1 MNLKNTWLIFL
12 AFMLTLVPLK
22 ICSGIFTIAFVES
35 AVFTVV
41 FLLAISCIIMF
52 SSFSEIRIK
61 NIDIPKNMWL
71 GTISVLISV
80 AFFLCISS
88 YFNDN
93 SKYDFEWQPVSMS
106 LLSILCCITF
116 ALNAATFFTGKNFLS
131 GVPFFI
137 FCPTMW
143 FGMSMILFLSI
154 YNNNADI
161 YEVILTAF
169 LSLFMIYHTQV
180 FASSSNANVIRQMF
194 IFGLPSVL
202 LIFAKSVPVI
212 IKYLTGSQVSE
223 LSISVSSLEFLV
235 GLYIVFVL
243 LESYKQI
250 NAPQEPKVR
259 SISIH

>member
-1 MNLKNTWLIFL
+1 
-12 AFMLTLVPLK
+12 
-22 ICSGIFTIAFVES
+22 
-35 AVFTVV
+35 
-41 FLLAISCIIMF
+41 
-52 SSFSEIRIK
+52 
-61 NIDIPKNMWL
+61 
-71 GTISVLISV
+71 
-80 AFFLCISS
+80 
-88 YFNDN
+88 
-93 SKYDFEWQPVSMS
+93 
-106 LLSILCCITF
+106 
-116 ALNAATFFTGKNFLS
+116 
-131 GVPFFI
+131 
-137 FCPTMW
+137 
-143 FGMSMILFLSI
+143 MILFLSI

-180 FASSSNANVIRQMF
+180 FASSSSANVIRQMF

-235 GLYIVFVL
+235 GLYIIFVL